1 MANFTLQVFV
11 LYLFQV
17 LEVFEQHQLPKNLK
31 IQFDFALNQLLSDVI
46 PYSDP
51 SLQQKNP

>member
-31 IQFDFALNQLLSDVI
+31 IQFDFALNQLLSNVI
-46 PYSDP
+46 P
-51 SLQQKNP
+51 